1 MPGGFTA
8 GTFFGGAAGG
18 ASAGAFPVATATG
31 SGAFAFAGSTAL
43 GGARGKAE
51 PLDFGGPAFAQSGV
65 AATNCS
71 SRPGSAPGS
80 GLGGTGGSLG
90 VYGTGCQEP

>member
-8 GTFFGGAAGG
+8 GTFFGSAAGG

-43 GGARGKAE
+43 GVKGKTA
-51 PLDFGGPAFAQSGV
+51 PPVFGGPAFAQSGL
-65 AATNCS
+65 AAINCS
-71 SRPGSAPGS
+71 SMPGSAPGI
-80 GLGGTGGSLG
+80 GVGGTGGSLG